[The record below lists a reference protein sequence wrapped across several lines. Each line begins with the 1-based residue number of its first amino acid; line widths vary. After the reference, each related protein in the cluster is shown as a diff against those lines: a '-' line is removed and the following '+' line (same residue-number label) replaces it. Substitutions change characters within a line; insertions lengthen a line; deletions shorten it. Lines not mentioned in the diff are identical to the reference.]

1 MPCRGSWRGGIKKV
15 CMESFLAEVKKI
27 GGIPLY
33 VFDEHN
39 EAYYFWYRAKNEGAF
54 EGPPDLVH
62 IDAHEDMGAV
72 ETLEKSLYPPPSNE
86 DEDAY
91 VEDLARKHLDISNF
105 IRPAVLAGLIR
116 NIYLVFPKWRNPRS
130 RKMTRTSVASA
141 FGEGKVLKHGLIPD
155 AMTAKAFPDLVR
167 YFYKR
172 ARPED
177 LPLKRRV
184 ILDLDLDY
192 FACRDSNTNHMRFEL
207 EVTKEQYARR
217 ERFLAHRQLPY
228 ADLEVDFE
236 EREAGYFAILSR
248 KKTPEREH
256 LPSEKEIQ
264 KEMNALFEAL
274 LERRI
279 RPQAVTL
286 CRSCH
291 SGYCPAEYVELI
303 EKLTLA
309 ALSKF
314 LSSPD

>member
-1 MPCRGSWRGGIKKV
+1 MPCRGFRRGGIKKT

-27 GGIPLY
+27 RGIPIY
-33 VFDEHN
+33 VSDEHN
-39 EAYYFWYRAKNEGAF
+39 EAFYFWHRAKHEGAF
-54 EGPPDLVH
+54 KGALDLVH
-62 IDAHEDMGAV
+62 IDAHDDMGAV

-86 DEDAY
+86 DEDVY
-91 VEDLARKHLDISNF
+91 VEDLARKHLDIDNF
-105 IRPAVLAGLIR
+105 IRPAVLAGLVR

-130 RKMTRTSVASA
+130 PKMTRTSVASA
-141 FGEGKVLKHGLIPD
+141 FGEGKVLKHGMIPD
-155 AMTAKAFPDLVR
+155 AVTAKAFPDLVR
-167 YFYKR
+167 YFYRR
-172 ARPED
+172 AQPED

-207 EVTKEQYARR
+207 EITKEQYARR
-217 ERFLAHRQLPY
+217 ERFLAHRQLPF
-228 ADLEVDFE
+228 ADLEVEFE
-236 EREAGYFAILSR
+236 EREAGYVAILSP

-264 KEMNALFEAL
+264 NEMNALFETL
-274 LERRI
+274 LVRRI
-279 RPQAVTL
+279 RPQVVTL

-303 EKLTLA
+303 EELALA

-314 LSSPD
+314 LSSQD